1 MQSYK
6 PWGTDLKTTSCLHN
20 IKKKASGLLQRRVSF
35 SAKEFSFGTKKRKIN
50 LRRSQPVL
58 VSWGFILLCPFH
70 NPNLKGPPHPTAHS
84 LVLKPRA
91 LTFGSRMSLGDR
103 CERRCC
109 HTGYA
114 GAGGGLWRALVGPQE
129 NFVLG
134 GHILSPALLV
144 SQEFLETGC
153 CKGESL
159 PTKAH

>member
-1 MQSYK
+1 
-6 PWGTDLKTTSCLHN
+6 
-20 IKKKASGLLQRRVSF
+20 
-35 SAKEFSFGTKKRKIN
+35 
-50 LRRSQPVL
+50 
-58 VSWGFILLCPFH
+58 
-70 NPNLKGPPHPTAHS
+70 
-84 LVLKPRA
+84 
-91 LTFGSRMSLGDR
+91 MSLGDR
-103 CERRCC
+103 CERRCR
-109 HTGYA
+109 HTGHV